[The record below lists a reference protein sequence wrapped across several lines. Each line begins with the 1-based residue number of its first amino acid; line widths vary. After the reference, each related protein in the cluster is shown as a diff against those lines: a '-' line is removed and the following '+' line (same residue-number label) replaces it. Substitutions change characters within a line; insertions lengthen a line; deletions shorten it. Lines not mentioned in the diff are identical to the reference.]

1 MDNRPISELE
11 RANAV
16 YEEDILLISQKE
28 NDQYVSRKIGAGVFK
43 GDSAYDL
50 AVKEGFT
57 GNLGEWLSSIKGW
70 QPITSGE
77 FLDLLDAQL
86 DKSKL
91 YASLNERINNSTSEL
106 RVEIKKQLEDINNL
120 QNQVI
125 AEADKRIQD
134 IENLNRDLITEA
146 ERRIQDIK
154 VVQESVT
161 LETEDRLRQASDLAN
176 QILLEKEGRTD
187 DIINL
192 IEKLNDEQNDR
203 VLAIRQVE
211 DLLSSEIEARR
222 SLLKEAV
229 DKINQ
234 ETSDRIKDIDTIRN
248 SITSNQIEQVEK
260 IENILENIDSLD
272 NRIGSNHTFLLSNY
286 STTKTAN
293 EETARQIE
301 ALRTN
306 YLDPIL
312 EQKASATALEQVIV
326 DLGKVDDSLK
336 ANISKIDGIFAEL
349 TPLMAGDDTDLI
361 GDESKYVGVWTEQSA
376 RLEGDFALGQKVDN
390 VVATYTD
397 NKTTT
402 DARIAR
408 EEKARAD
415 GDSALAS
422 VVTSL
427 TTRVGNSEGKL
438 VTLEQVNTDLDSSL
452 SQISSK
458 LDNTIQEVST
468 KASSSALSDLA
479 SNVQVLEGS
488 ISSTTNSITAL
499 ENNLET
505 TNTNLNKKADST
517 AVNELSSKV
526 TAIDET
532 VNSNSSNI
540 IA

>member
-1 MDNRPISELE
+1 MDNKPISELE

-28 NDQYVSRKIGAGVFK
+28 NGQYISRKIGAGVFK

-134 IENLNRDLITEA
+134 IKNLNRDLIVEA

-154 VVQESVT
+154 IVQESVT

-187 DIINL
+187 DIVNL

-203 VLAIRQVE
+203 VLAIQQVE
-211 DLLSSEIEARR
+211 SLLSSEIEVRR

-234 ETSDRIKDIDTIRN
+234 RF
-248 SITSNQIEQVEK
+248 
-260 IENILENIDSLD
+260 LD
-272 NRIGSNHTFLLSNY
+272 
-286 STTKTAN
+286 
-293 EETARQIE
+293 
-301 ALRTN
+301 
-306 YLDPIL
+306 
-312 EQKASATALEQVIV
+312 
-326 DLGKVDDSLK
+326 
-336 ANISKIDGIFAEL
+336 
-349 TPLMAGDDTDLI
+349 
-361 GDESKYVGVWTEQSA
+361 
-376 RLEGDFALGQKVDN
+376 
-390 VVATYTD
+390 
-397 NKTTT
+397 
-402 DARIAR
+402 
-408 EEKARAD
+408 
-415 GDSALAS
+415 
-422 VVTSL
+422 
-427 TTRVGNSEGKL
+427 
-438 VTLEQVNTDLDSSL
+438 
-452 SQISSK
+452 
-458 LDNTIQEVST
+458 
-468 KASSSALSDLA
+468 
-479 SNVQVLEGS
+479 
-488 ISSTTNSITAL
+488 
-499 ENNLET
+499 
-505 TNTNLNKKADST
+505 
-517 AVNELSSKV
+517 
-526 TAIDET
+526 
-532 VNSNSSNI
+532 
-540 IA
+540 